1 MTVARTVL
9 DNGIVVLSERIPH
22 RVSATVGIWV
32 PAGSRMEDPSEN
44 GIGHFIEHML
54 FKGTPRRKAADIS
67 REIES
72 VGGSMNACTDREYVF
87 FYAKVLARD
96 FPLAV
101 DILSDIYRNSVFEET
116 EMEREK
122 GVVLQEI
129 LMVEDNPEESLHDF
143 FHRSYWGGHPL
154 GLPVQGTAGTV
165 AAFSRKKVAG
175 YFRDRFWRRGMIL
188 TVVGNLSHEEVVGKI
203 ARALGSLPLGE
214 RCQADPPPPPPVRQA
229 FSRSRPIE
237 QLYLCL
243 GAPAVS
249 RSSDRKPAALVLN
262 TLLGGSMSSRLF
274 QRIREERG
282 LAYSVYSSLSSY
294 SDSGILK
301 ICVGTTPEKAR
312 EVLEVTDGILAELR
326 EGGIADEEVGM
337 ARELLRGTFLLSL
350 ENAEFRMSRMAMNE
364 MFLGRVET
372 PEETLRQLDAV
383 TTDRVRELAGGML
396 RRECFSLA
404 AAGAL
409 PGDAELRF

>member
-9 DNGIVVLSERIPH
+9 DNGVTVLSEQISH
-22 RVSATVGIWV
+22 LVSATVGIWV
-32 PAGSRMEDPSEN
+32 PVGSRAESPSEN

-54 FKGTPRRKAADIS
+54 FKGTPRRKAIDIS

-96 FPLAV
+96 FPLAI
-101 DILSDIYRNSVFEET
+101 DILSDIYRNSAFEEA

-129 LMVEDNPEESLHDF
+129 LMIEDNPEESLHDF
-143 FHRSYWGGHPL
+143 FHESYWGGHPL
-154 GLPVQGTAGTV
+154 GLPVQGTAGNITT
-165 AAFSRKKVAG
+165 FSREMVAG
-175 YFRDRFWRRGMIL
+175 YFRDRFWRRGMIV
-188 TVVGNLSHEEVVGKI
+188 TVVGNLPHEQVVEQIGP
-203 ARALGSLPLGE
+203 ALGGLRLGS
-214 RCQADPPPPPPVRQA
+214 RHRADPPPSPSRQT
-229 FSRSRPIE
+229 FLRNKPIE

-249 RSSDRKPAALVLN
+249 RTSDRKYDALVLN

-301 ICVGTTPEKAR
+301 VCVGTTPDKAR
-312 EVLEVTDGILAELR
+312 EVLEVTSDILSELR
-326 EGGIADEEVGM
+326 EGGIADDEVLL
-337 ARELLRGTFLLSL
+337 ARELIRGNILLSL
-350 ENAEFRMSRMAMNE
+350 ENAEIRMSRMAMSE
-364 MFLGRVET
+364 MFLGQVET
-372 PEETLRQLDAV
+372 PEETLRRVDSVLPSG
-383 TTDRVRELAGGML
+383 VRELAAKML
-396 RRECFSLA
+396 RRESFSLA
-404 AAGAL
+404 AVGDL
-409 PGDAELRF
+409 PEEARLLF

>member
-9 DNGIVVLSERIPH
+9 DNGVTVLSEQISH
-22 RVSATVGIWV
+22 LVSATVGIWV
-32 PAGSRMEDPSEN
+32 PVGSRAESPSEN

-54 FKGTPRRKAADIS
+54 FKGTPRRKAIDIS

-96 FPLAV
+96 FSLAI
-101 DILSDIYRNSVFEET
+101 DILSDIYRNSAFEEG

-129 LMVEDNPEESLHDF
+129 LMIEDNPEESLHDF
-143 FHRSYWGGHPL
+143 FHESYWGGHPL
-154 GLPVQGTAGTV
+154 GLPVQGTAGNIT
-165 AAFSRKKVAG
+165 AFSREMVAG
-175 YFRDRFWRRGMIL
+175 YFRDRFWRRGMIV
-188 TVVGNLSHEEVVGKI
+188 TVVGNLPHEQVVEQIGP
-203 ARALGSLPLGE
+203 ALGGLRLGS
-214 RCQADPPPPPPVRQA
+214 RHRADPPPSPSRQT
-229 FSRSRPIE
+229 FLRNKPIE

-249 RSSDRKPAALVLN
+249 RTSDRKYDALVLN

-301 ICVGTTPEKAR
+301 VCVGTTPDKAR
-312 EVLEVTDGILAELR
+312 EVLEVTSDILSELR
-326 EGGIADEEVGM
+326 EGGIADDEVLL
-337 ARELLRGTFLLSL
+337 ARELIRGNILLSL
-350 ENAEFRMSRMAMNE
+350 ENAEIRMSRMAMSE
-364 MFLGRVET
+364 MFLGQVET
-372 PEETLRQLDAV
+372 PEETLRQVDSVLPSG
-383 TTDRVRELAGGML
+383 VRELAAKML

-404 AAGAL
+404 AVGDL
-409 PGDAELRF
+409 PEEARLLF

>member
-9 DNGIVVLSERIPH
+9 DNGVTILSERIPH
-22 RVSATVGIWV
+22 LVSATVGIWV
-32 PAGSRMEDPSEN
+32 PVGSRAESPSEN

-54 FKGTPRRKAADIS
+54 FKGTPRRKAIDIS

-96 FPLAV
+96 FPLSI
-101 DILSDIYRNSVFEET
+101 DILSDIYRNSTFEEG

-129 LMVEDNPEESLHDF
+129 LMVEDNPEEFLHDF
-143 FHRSYWGGHPL
+143 FHESYWGGHPL
-154 GLPVQGTAGTV
+154 GLPVQGTAGNL
-165 AAFSRKKVAG
+165 ASFSREKVTG
-175 YFRDRFWRRGMIL
+175 YFRDRFWRRGLIV
-188 TVVGNLSHEEVVGKI
+188 TVVGNLPHERVVEEIG
-203 ARALGSLPLGE
+203 RALGTLRLGE
-214 RCQADPPPPPPVRQA
+214 RHRAVPPPLPNRRT
-229 FSRSRPIE
+229 FLRKKPIE

-249 RSSDRKPAALVLN
+249 RTSDRKYAALVLN

-282 LAYSVYSSLSSY
+282 LAYSVCSSLSSY

-301 ICVGTTPEKAR
+301 ICVGTTPDKAR
-312 EVLEVTDGILAELR
+312 EVLQMTSDILSELR
-326 EGGIADEEVGM
+326 EGGIADDEVSL
-337 ARELLRGTFLLSL
+337 AREWIRGNLLLSL
-350 ENAEFRMSRMAMNE
+350 ENAECRMSRMAMNE
-364 MFLGRVET
+364 MFLGRIE
-372 PEETLRQLDAV
+372 PPGETLRRVDSV
-383 TTDRVRELAGGML
+383 TPSRVRELAAEML
-396 RRECFSLA
+396 RRENFSLA
-404 AAGAL
+404 AVGDL
-409 PGDAELRF
+409 PEEARLLF

>member
-9 DNGIVVLSERIPH
+9 DNGVTVLSERISH
-22 RVSATVGIWV
+22 LVSATVGIWV
-32 PAGSRMEDPSEN
+32 PVGSRAESPSEN

-54 FKGTPRRKAADIS
+54 FKGTPRRKAVDIS

-96 FPLAV
+96 FPLAI
-101 DILSDIYRNSVFEET
+101 DLLSDIYRNSTFEEG

-129 LMVEDNPEESLHDF
+129 LMVEDNPEEFLHDF
-143 FHRSYWGGHPL
+143 FHESYWGGHPL
-154 GLPVQGTAGTV
+154 GLPVQGTAGNISS
-165 AAFSRKKVAG
+165 FSRGKVAG
-175 YFRDRFWRRGMIL
+175 YFRDRFWRRGLIV
-188 TVVGNLSHEEVVGKI
+188 TVVGNLPHERVVEEIG
-203 ARALGSLPLGE
+203 RALAGLRLGDPHRAE
-214 RCQADPPPPPPVRQA
+214 PPPSPNRRT
-229 FSRSRPIE
+229 FLRRRPIE

-249 RSSDRKPAALVLN
+249 RSSGRKYDALVLN

-274 QRIREERG
+274 QQIREQRG

-301 ICVGTTPEKAR
+301 ICVGTTPDKAR
-312 EVLEVTDGILAELR
+312 EVLDVTSDILSGLR
-326 EGGIADEEVGM
+326 EGGIADDEVFL
-337 ARELLRGTFLLSL
+337 ARELIRGNILLSM
-350 ENAEFRMSRMAMNE
+350 ENAEIRMSRMAMSE
-364 MFLGRVET
+364 MFLGRVEP
-372 PEETLRQLDAV
+372 PEETLRQVDSV
-383 TTDRVRELAGGML
+383 TPSGVRELAAEML
-396 RRECFSLA
+396 RRENFSLA
-404 AAGAL
+404 AVGDL
-409 PGDAELRF
+409 PEEARLLF